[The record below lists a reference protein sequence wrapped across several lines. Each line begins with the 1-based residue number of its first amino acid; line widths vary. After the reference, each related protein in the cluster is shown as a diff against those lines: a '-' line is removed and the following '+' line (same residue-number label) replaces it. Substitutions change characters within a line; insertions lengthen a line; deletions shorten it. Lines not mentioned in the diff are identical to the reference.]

1 MQTIEVGPADDT
13 ISDGFSFPEGLRWRD
28 GTLWF
33 SDMHTGDVYSL
44 NPDTGELDK
53 RLVVDDQPS
62 GMGWL
67 PDGSMLLSLML
78 SRRVLRVFPDGSTA
92 VHADLSALTDHP
104 VNELVVDEAG
114 HGYLGTFGYDI
125 YAGDPLVQASVYR
138 VDPDG
143 SVTLAADAFDFPNGS
158 VILPGTN
165 TLVIAHSFRPELTGF
180 EIEPDG
186 TLVGRREWA
195 RLPEGTTA
203 DGLAVDSRGRVWVS
217 SILTHEFLRVS
228 EGGEVTARVN
238 TPDRLAVDCVVD
250 GRDDDVL
257 YVSTSNSIQPAE
269 TTVRLGAI
277 QRVRL

>member
-1 MQTIEVGPADDT
+1 MLSIDIGSHEDVIQA
-13 ISDGFSFPEGLRWRD
+13 GFSFPEGLRWR
-28 GTLWF
+28 GSLMWF

-44 NPDTGELDK
+44 DPDSGSLEK
-53 RLVVDDQPS
+53 RLVVEDQPS

-78 SRRVLRVFPDGSTA
+78 RRHVLRVFPDGSTA
-92 VHADLSALTDHP
+92 VHADLSALTEHP
-104 VNELVVDEAG
+104 INELVVDASG
-114 HGYLGTFGYDI
+114 HGYLGTFGYNI

-138 VDPDG
+138 IDIDG

-186 TLVGRREWA
+186 TLANRRVWA
-195 RLPEGTTA
+195 LLPEGTTA
-203 DGLAVDSRGRVWVS
+203 DGLAVDSLGRVWVS

-228 EGGEVTARVN
+228 AGGEISARVH
-238 TPDRLAVDCVVD
+238 TPGRLAVDCVVD
-250 GRDDDVL
+250 GRSDDVL
-257 YVSTSNSIQPAE
+257 YISTSNSIQPAE
-269 TTVRLGAI
+269 TAVRLGSI
-277 QRVRL
+277 QRVAL